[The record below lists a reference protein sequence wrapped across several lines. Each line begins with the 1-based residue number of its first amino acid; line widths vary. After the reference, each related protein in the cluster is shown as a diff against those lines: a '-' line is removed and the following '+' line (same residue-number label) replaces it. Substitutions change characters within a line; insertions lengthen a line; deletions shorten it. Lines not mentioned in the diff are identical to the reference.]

1 MAVNI
6 TRFLPKSCLL
16 VINDI
21 EITCGGPQLRETVS
35 GLRDGCHERLRAAMG
50 DTRTGAELLADYYA
64 DRRP

>member
-1 MAVNI
+1 MLW
-6 TRFLPKSCLL
+6 R
-16 VINDI
+16 
-21 EITCGGPQLRETVS
+21 PQLRETVS